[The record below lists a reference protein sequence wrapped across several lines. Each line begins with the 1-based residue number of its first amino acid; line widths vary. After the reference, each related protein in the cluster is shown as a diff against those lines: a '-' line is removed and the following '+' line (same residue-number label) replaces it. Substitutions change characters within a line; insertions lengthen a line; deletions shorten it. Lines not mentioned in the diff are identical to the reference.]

1 MRGIASCFRGAAYS
15 TAAFSPLG
23 YHRLSGRAHP
33 RRLWDGHAWGDILFA
48 ASYWES
54 RPSPAQRRL
63 FSASA
68 RPQAR
73 ACLQRSR
80 DILKVAPQWAASF
93 ILLSVP
99 CHPIAC
105 TVAGRLC
112 GSAALAA
119 PANRLFKD
127 QAGPDYFDKAREPVT
142 SQGHCLLECRIH
154 YRERAWSAS
163 RLES

>member
-1 MRGIASCFRGAAYS
+1 VLPRCRLLNSGFFAARLPSLKRAIASSAI
-15 TAAFSPLG
+15 L
-23 YHRLSGRAHP
+23 GRA
-33 RRLWDGHAWGDILFA
+33 RMGDILFA
-48 ASYWES
+48 ASYWEI

-80 DILKVAPQWAASF
+80 DILKVAPQWATSF

-119 PANRLFKD
+119 PANPAPL
-127 QAGPDYFDKAREPVT
+127 
-142 SQGHCLLECRIH
+142 
-154 YRERAWSAS
+154 RAEHFCSIEGRQFVAA
-163 RLES
+163 